1 MGSGGSSTAILDN
14 LEFLG
19 PCPCV
24 FNLKEKDYSK
34 IQISSLV
41 IINKND
47 PLIDTNCRSTWL
59 GPITFLAQSTQPN
72 PESLNLQYNLK
83 YKTWMILT
91 NGMIP
96 LMPLIHATNQKHVL
110 EFFFLFNFLVS
121 IKKYRK
127 NYIFLMFKTVSY
139 TKVLNKI
146 KILTKK
152 KFQS

>member
-1 MGSGGSSTAILDN
+1 MGGSSTAILDN

-34 IQISSLV
+34 IQISSLA

-47 PLIDTNCRSTWL
+47 PLVDIICRSTWL
-59 GPITFLAQSTQPN
+59 GPITFLAQSRQPN
-72 PESLNLQYNLK
+72 PESLNLHYNLK

-96 LMPLIHATNQKHVL
+96 LMPPIHATHQKHVL
-110 EFFFLFNFLVS
+110 EFFFLFSFHFS
-121 IKKYRK
+121 IKKYRN

-146 KILTKK
+146 SFFFFFFKL
-152 KFQS
+152 QS

>member
-1 MGSGGSSTAILDN
+1 MGGSSTAILDN

-34 IQISSLV
+34 IQISSLA

-47 PLIDTNCRSTWL
+47 PLVDTNYRSTWL
-59 GPITFLAQSTQPN
+59 GPITFLAQSMQPN
-72 PESLNLQYNLK
+72 PKSLNLLYNLK

-96 LMPLIHATNQKHVL
+96 LMPPIHATHQKHIL
-110 EFFFLFNFLVS
+110 EFFFLFSFHFS
-121 IKKYRK
+121 IKKYRN

>member
-1 MGSGGSSTAILDN
+1 M
-14 LEFLG
+14 
-19 PCPCV
+19 V
-24 FNLKEKDYSK
+24 K
-34 IQISSLV
+34 IFKHEWMIFIVLRFRV
-41 IINKND
+41 INKCRVLKSGQWGG
-47 PLIDTNCRSTWL
+47 PLVDTNCRSTWL

-96 LMPLIHATNQKHVL
+96 LMPPIHATDQKHVL
-110 EFFFLFNFLVS
+110 EFFFLFKFHFS
-121 IKKYRK
+121 IKKYRN

-146 KILTKK
+146 KIKK
-152 KFQS
+152 KIQS